1 MRRAIRW
8 SIVGVSVLIM
18 ALPAVPT
25 SADHETRLSERM
37 TALGHSPRTGSLGFQ
52 TGTDV
57 SVNTDLAF
65 WGDRAFDGNWNGFR
79 VIDIS
84 NPANPQEI
92 NWYNQCPGGQGDVVV
107 WEDILVRSFDAP
119 APAGRTCGG
128 QPIPT
133 GFEGLHVFDISNL
146 NSPTLVG
153 MLELECGSHT
163 ATMAGVQG
171 GELILYN
178 NISSSTACAQ
188 QPMNPPAADNPL
200 GDFMDIVGIPLNNP
214 GGIRLIRREPLAG
227 PADPLVRTGCHD
239 VGVIRLN
246 VNKAACASADTINV
260 WDIGTNGTPGG
271 SLTDPELLFTITEP
285 GVGAST
291 SSDPNCPN
299 CTGRWHSATFT
310 WDGQVIAAGWEPGGG
325 LQAECE
331 STDPD
336 VDKSMFFYNANT
348 GAKLG
353 QWVLPRGQDGTN
365 GVEENCTIHNY
376 NVVPMRNDRY
386 IVVGGHY
393 QAGTWVVDFTNP
405 AAPETLAWS
414 DPVALGPG
422 VFCDPDGAMA
432 PQPPECEAGGSW
444 SSYWYNDYVYDSDIT
459 KGLNVF
465 RVNHARLAPGL
476 TINQPFLNPQ
486 TQMEAQRCKGKPA
499 THLGTNGRD
508 RLTGTSENDV
518 VVALGGRDR
527 VNTKGGKDLVCAGGG
542 RDRVKGK
549 GANDRLYGQ
558 GGGDRLNGGGGR
570 DRCVGGPGRDTIR
583 RCESGRP

>member
-1 MRRAIRW
+1 VRTSIRW
-8 SIVGVSVLIM
+8 SILLLSLLVLVV
-18 ALPAVPT
+18 PAVPS
-25 SADHETRLSERM
+25 SADHGTRPSENI
-37 TALGHSPRTGSLGFQ
+37 TALGHSPRTGSLSFQ

-65 WGDRAFDGNWNGFR
+65 WGDVAFDGNWNGFR
-79 VIDIS
+79 IIDIS

-92 NWYNQCPGGQGDVVV
+92 LWYNNCPGGQGDIVV

-128 QPIPT
+128 QPVPT

-153 MLELECGSHT
+153 SLELECGSHT
-163 ATMAGVQG
+163 ATVAGVQG

-178 NISSSTACAQ
+178 NISSSVGCIDGT
-188 QPMNPPAADNPL
+188 QPNDDPA
-200 GDFMDIVGIPLNNP
+200 GDFMDIVGVPLNNP

-227 PADPLVRTGCHD
+227 PTDPLVRTGCHD

-260 WDIGTNGTPGG
+260 WDIGANGTPGG
-271 SLTDPELLFTITEP
+271 SLTDPEPLFNIIEP
-285 GVGAST
+285 GVGQST
-291 SSDPNCPN
+291 TN
-299 CTGRWHSATFT
+299 GRWHSATFT

-353 QWVLPRGQDGTN
+353 QWVLPRGQDGAN
-365 GVEENCTIHNY
+365 GAEENCTIHNY

-393 QAGTWVVDFTNP
+393 QAGTWAVDFTNP
-405 AAPETLAWS
+405 AAPQTLAWS
-414 DPVALGPG
+414 DPEVLTPIGI
-422 VFCDPDGAMA
+422 FCDPDGIGVGV
-432 PQPPECEAGGSW
+432 PGECEAGGSW
-444 SSYWYNDYVYDSDIT
+444 SSYWYNDFVYESDIT

-465 RVNHARLAPGL
+465 RVNHPRLAPGL

-486 TQMEAQRCKGKPA
+486 TQMEAQRCKGRPA

-508 RLTGTSENDV
+508 RLKGTPENDV
-518 VVALGGRDR
+518 VVALGGRDNI
-527 VNTKGGKDLVCAGGG
+527 NTRGGRDLVCAGGG

-549 GANDRLYGQ
+549 GGNDRLYGQ
-558 GGGDRLNGGGGR
+558 GGNDRLNGGAGR
-570 DRCVGGPGRDTIR
+570 DRCVGGPGRDRVR
-583 RCESGRP
+583 RCETGRP